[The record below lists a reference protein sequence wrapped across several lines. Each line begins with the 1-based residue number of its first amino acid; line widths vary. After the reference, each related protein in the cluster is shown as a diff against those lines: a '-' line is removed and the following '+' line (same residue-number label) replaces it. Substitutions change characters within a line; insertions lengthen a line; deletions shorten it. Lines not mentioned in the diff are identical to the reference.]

1 MRVNGLKG
9 RLWAKTGGIILLSV
23 LSALDAV
30 VLTLCGVLFSYNAYF
45 DGGDEL
51 RRGVKAECAE
61 RVGDELVSQA
71 AYLSYKQKQT
81 RDEYFE
87 AIQEYIDA
95 NYPPESANAY
105 IRVISEGIKT
115 AGSDVSADY
124 FVAPDYS
131 VSVGMTI
138 KLSDLVVITD
148 PEAIRSFLED
158 YEAGLYSFY
167 DETAGEWVGGEEIM
181 LETEAGLPDGYYYDF
196 ADESSSEIN
205 LVIYENEEDRL
216 SYYIE
221 QTLPFTVEV
230 AISDVMINSWD
241 GIYASYRVIEWM
253 ISIRSR
259 IIVYAV
265 LLTVSSLIIFIFLVN
280 SAGYNDRQEG
290 VTLAPVNKIPL
301 ELLLGAAAGIFVLGL
316 LALGILYNEF
326 VSYDNFLASY
336 GSSGYSITLF
346 DSRSVAV
353 ALMVIFAVGLLLCMT
368 ALLLIMSIAARLKCR
383 SLLKYT
389 ITIGGIILIFKL
401 LRRIFRAVASWFK
414 EIKYSLRVVIFVIS
428 MTALGLLALVT
439 LGTAEFIALYLVCA
453 AMLCVYLLMLGRIK
467 RSCSDIAKGKVDSQA
482 GGIWM
487 PKSLSELSK
496 DIDSMRQGIKLAVEE
511 MTRSER
517 MKTELITNVSHDLKT
532 PLTSIVNYV
541 NLLSAEDIRP
551 ERAKEYVD
559 VLVRQS
565 NRMKKLVEDL
575 VEVSKASSGAI
586 AVELEQLDMS
596 IMLSQVLAEYSTR
609 LRECNIAVL
618 TAIPEK
624 GTPVMADGRLMWRV
638 FDNLLGNIC
647 KYAMPGTRVYIRQR
661 EAGGGVEITFS
672 NISRY
677 PLDIS
682 GKDLTE
688 RFVRGDASRHS
699 EGSGLG
705 LSIVKSLLELQGIGF
720 KIVTDGDL
728 FKAYVIFPGSDGRTP
743 PQEDG
748 SSEVLFTE
756 YDPSL
761 TDEEPPEKPSDE
773 PKEELSN
780 KPINESAVGSSE
792 GAATNPMEEST
803 VKSSEESAAVP
814 SEESAA
820 KPSGITP
827 EEPAVKSEV
836 EPS

>member
-71 AYLSYKQKQT
+71 AYLSFKQKQT

-131 VSVGMTI
+131 VSAGTTI

-167 DETAGEWVGGEEIM
+167 DETAGEWVDGEEIM

-205 LVIYENEEDRL
+205 LVIYENKEDRL

-259 IIVYAV
+259 LIVYAV

-316 LALGILYNEF
+316 LALE
-326 VSYDNFLASY
+326 
-336 GSSGYSITLF
+336 
-346 DSRSVAV
+346 
-353 ALMVIFAVGLLLCMT
+353 
-368 ALLLIMSIAARLKCR
+368 
-383 SLLKYT
+383 
-389 ITIGGIILIFKL
+389 
-401 LRRIFRAVASWFK
+401 
-414 EIKYSLRVVIFVIS
+414 
-428 MTALGLLALVT
+428 
-439 LGTAEFIALYLVCA
+439 
-453 AMLCVYLLMLGRIK
+453 
-467 RSCSDIAKGKVDSQA
+467 
-482 GGIWM
+482 
-487 PKSLSELSK
+487 
-496 DIDSMRQGIKLAVEE
+496 
-511 MTRSER
+511 
-517 MKTELITNVSHDLKT
+517 
-532 PLTSIVNYV
+532 
-541 NLLSAEDIRP
+541 
-551 ERAKEYVD
+551 
-559 VLVRQS
+559 
-565 NRMKKLVEDL
+565 
-575 VEVSKASSGAI
+575 
-586 AVELEQLDMS
+586 
-596 IMLSQVLAEYSTR
+596 
-609 LRECNIAVL
+609 
-618 TAIPEK
+618 
-624 GTPVMADGRLMWRV
+624 
-638 FDNLLGNIC
+638 
-647 KYAMPGTRVYIRQR
+647 
-661 EAGGGVEITFS
+661 
-672 NISRY
+672 
-677 PLDIS
+677 
-682 GKDLTE
+682 
-688 RFVRGDASRHS
+688 
-699 EGSGLG
+699 
-705 LSIVKSLLELQGIGF
+705 
-720 KIVTDGDL
+720 
-728 FKAYVIFPGSDGRTP
+728 
-743 PQEDG
+743 
-748 SSEVLFTE
+748 
-756 YDPSL
+756 
-761 TDEEPPEKPSDE
+761 
-773 PKEELSN
+773 
-780 KPINESAVGSSE
+780 
-792 GAATNPMEEST
+792 
-803 VKSSEESAAVP
+803 
-814 SEESAA
+814 
-820 KPSGITP
+820 
-827 EEPAVKSEV
+827 
-836 EPS
+836 